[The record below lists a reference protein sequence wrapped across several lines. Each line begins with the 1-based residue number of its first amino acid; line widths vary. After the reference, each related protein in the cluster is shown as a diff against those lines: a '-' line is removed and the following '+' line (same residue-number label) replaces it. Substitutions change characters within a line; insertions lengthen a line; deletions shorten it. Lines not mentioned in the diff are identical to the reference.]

1 MKLKLIFVLFLMVL
15 VALFSVQ
22 NADMTTIR
30 FLHWHFTLSLALVIL
45 LSAFS
50 GCLVGLIIG
59 AISARGTR
67 GKRGDIEAPLP
78 GRQDGSVRNG

>member
-1 MKLKLIFVLFLMVL
+1 MKLKLIVVLGLMML

-22 NADMTTIR
+22 NAEMTTIR

-45 LSAFS
+45 LSTFI
-50 GCLVGLIIG
+50 GCLVGLIAG

-67 GKRGDIEAPLP
+67 EKRRSPEVSRP
-78 GRQDGSVRNG
+78 GSPAGSSD